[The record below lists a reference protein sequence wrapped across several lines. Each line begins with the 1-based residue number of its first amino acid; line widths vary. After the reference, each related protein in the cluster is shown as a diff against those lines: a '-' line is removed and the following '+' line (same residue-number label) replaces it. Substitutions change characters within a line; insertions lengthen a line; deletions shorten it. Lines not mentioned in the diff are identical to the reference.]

1 MKIGLS
7 AKIIGVFLLVS
18 LCFFPPL
25 AYFSISKNRET
36 LEHAFLERA
45 KTIAH
50 LLDASVRS
58 EDDLESSE
66 KLFLT
71 IQKNIWLDPDILEI
85 DINLPADGRL
95 ATFVSSRA
103 ERVGRPADAENLSSY
118 EQAVTAHRIVE
129 RSGARQLVL
138 SAPIHS
144 AKHQLGTI
152 QIELTLENVDRM
164 TREATNIAI
173 ASYFALVIAFVSVI
187 FLFLRG
193 IVIRPIKR
201 LSRSVQK
208 FARGDADHRLELRS
222 NDEIGQLAAAFNQMT
237 TDLEQ
242 TNEQLRQSQ
251 KMEAI
256 GQLTGGVAH
265 DFNNLLAVI
274 LGNAELL
281 DLRSRDNKSLVQAII
296 RAATRGEEL
305 TYRLLAFSRQQ
316 PLQPRSIDLAAL
328 VAGMSDIL
336 ERALGEMIE
345 IETITEQGLWMA
357 RADAGQVENTLL
369 NLANN
374 ARDAMIAGGKL
385 RIECANVRGDETTAA
400 QTSGAMAGDYVMLA
414 VTDTGVGMA
423 EAVLERAFEP
433 FFTTKD
439 VGEGSGL
446 GLSMVYGF
454 AKQSKGHVTIDS
466 KAGKGTAVK
475 LYLPRSNDAAVQ
487 AGRAMTEQIP
497 HGRGEVVLVIED
509 DPDVRELAAGILD
522 SLGYRVIT
530 APTVDSARTVLK
542 KNNRI
547 DLVLSDVVLPA
558 GTSGPAFAREAR
570 AQRPDLKVVFMSGY
584 VGEAV
589 TRNGLPE
596 PDTVLLSKPF
606 QRHEMAEALRSALDG
621 T

>member
-1 MKIGLS
+1 
-7 AKIIGVFLLVS
+7 
-18 LCFFPPL
+18 
-25 AYFSISKNRET
+25 
-36 LEHAFLERA
+36 
-45 KTIAH
+45 
-50 LLDASVRS
+50 
-58 EDDLESSE
+58 
-66 KLFLT
+66 
-71 IQKNIWLDPDILEI
+71 
-85 DINLPADGRL
+85 
-95 ATFVSSRA
+95 
-103 ERVGRPADAENLSSY
+103 
-118 EQAVTAHRIVE
+118 
-129 RSGARQLVL
+129 
-138 SAPIHS
+138 
-144 AKHQLGTI
+144 
-152 QIELTLENVDRM
+152 
-164 TREATNIAI
+164 
-173 ASYFALVIAFVSVI
+173 
-187 FLFLRG
+187 
-193 IVIRPIKR
+193 
-201 LSRSVQK
+201 
-208 FARGDADHRLELRS
+208 
-222 NDEIGQLAAAFNQMT
+222 
-237 TDLEQ
+237 
-242 TNEQLRQSQ
+242 
-251 KMEAI
+251 
-256 GQLTGGVAH
+256 
-265 DFNNLLAVI
+265 
-274 LGNAELL
+274 
-281 DLRSRDNKSLVQAII
+281 
-296 RAATRGEEL
+296 
-305 TYRLLAFSRQQ
+305 
-316 PLQPRSIDLAAL
+316 
-328 VAGMSDIL
+328 
-336 ERALGEMIE
+336 
-345 IETITEQGLWMA
+345 
-357 RADAGQVENTLL
+357 
-369 NLANN
+369 
-374 ARDAMIAGGKL
+374 
-385 RIECANVRGDETTAA
+385 
-400 QTSGAMAGDYVMLA
+400 VMLA